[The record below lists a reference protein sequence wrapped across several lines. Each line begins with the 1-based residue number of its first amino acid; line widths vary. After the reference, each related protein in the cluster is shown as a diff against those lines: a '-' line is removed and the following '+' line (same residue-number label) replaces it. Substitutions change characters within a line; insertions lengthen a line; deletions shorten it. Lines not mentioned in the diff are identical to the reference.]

1 MKIAILL
8 AIVLAAFRLEPANSI
23 VDRNAFQASDEAQ
36 MILADA
42 IAMRQKEEAQPVRS
56 VFQLFRRF
64 FKRALRQGRA
74 QSDSRIMME
83 WMVQRTERL
92 SGITSEQPGEGLSAD
107 TIDMLFDE
115 SRCEGP
121 TPNCN
126 IPTVNQ
132 FRTIDGTCNNLRLQ
146 TIGAS
151 FTPFGRIVPPVY
163 ENGISQLIGFR
174 QAFILNRPFDPPKP
188 SARFISIRVVQ
199 DLEIEQQES
208 TLMLMQWGQYL
219 DHDYAYL
226 IESSTLNGEEIECDN
241 SRPEGECVP
250 IPVEK
255 DDPQFGVGTKQNGV
269 FLSFIRSGVSCMRP
283 ARGRFSPR
291 QQLNQITHWIDASNV
306 YGSLPEEERQLRA
319 FRGGLLREGSIPGTL
334 PPDPNPRLEC
344 PGERECFLGGDIRA
358 NEQVVLTVMHTIFL
372 RLHNKIARR
381 LGALNPTWLDER
393 IYQEAR
399 KIVGAIA
406 QVITFDEYLPEI
418 LGRDNMLRLLG
429 RYEGYDPNL
438 EGDLPNS
445 FGAAAFRI
453 GHSQIQPYFDRID
466 EFGRP
471 MSPLPLLNA
480 FFNPQA
486 FFDSGGTD
494 PLLRGLLSQQ
504 SRKIDSFVTN
514 ILTNRLFE
522 RDGMPGMDLASL
534 NIQRGRDHGLPSY
547 RVFRDFCADKFGL
560 RGQITNRGTLDR
572 LQRVYGSTEDIDLW
586 VGGLA
591 EDPLPGGRIGATFAC
606 IFAITF
612 KGLREGDR
620 FYYENP
626 GVFTPEQLTE
636 IRKASLSR
644 VICDTA
650 DNIPE
655 VQPNAFSTVQA
666 RRPCSLLPSIDLTK
680 WIEGSGP
687 SSQSCYIKVQTR
699 GYVATASVFTRPSD
713 DASLWTREDRER
725 TTPDDSRTR
734 AACLEFTCPP
744 QNGDIKIGIRARTIS
759 SRCELEQ
766 VVGALPANRA
776 RSSTTYYGV
785 LQGGTFGPNTG
796 IYTSE
801 EECRSGGGSLPDEP
815 SRGVALAY
823 RC

>member
-1 MKIAILL
+1 
-8 AIVLAAFRLEPANSI
+8 
-23 VDRNAFQASDEAQ
+23 

-42 IAMRQKEEAQPVRS
+42 IAMREKEQEKPVTS
-56 VFQLFRRF
+56 VFKLFRKF

-74 QSDSRIMME
+74 QSDARIMME
-83 WMVQRTERL
+83 WMVKRTETL
-92 SGITSEQPGEGLSAD
+92 SGITSEQPGEALSAD

-132 FRTIDGTCNNLRLQ
+132 FRTIDGTCNNLKLQ
-146 TIGAS
+146 TLGAA
-151 FTPFGRIVPPVY
+151 FTPFGRILPPVY
-163 ENGISQLIGFR
+163 ENGISQPVGFR
-174 QAFILNRPFDPPKP
+174 QAFILNRPFEAPKP

-199 DLEIEQQES
+199 DLEIDQPGS
-208 TLMLMQWGQYL
+208 TLMLMQWGQFL

-226 IESSTLNGEEIECDN
+226 IESSTLTGEEIECDN
-241 SRPEGECVP
+241 SRPEGECWP
-250 IPVEK
+250 IPVERN
-255 DDPQFGVGTKQNGV
+255 DPQFGVGTKQDGV
-269 FLSFIRSGVSCMRP
+269 FLEFTRSGTSCMQP
-283 ARGRFSPR
+283 TRGRFGPR

-306 YGSLPEEERQLRA
+306 YGSLPEEERRLRA
-319 FRGGLLREGSIPGTL
+319 FRGGLLREGDIPGTL

-344 PGERECFLGGDIRA
+344 PGETECFLAGDIRV
-358 NEQVVLTVMHTIFL
+358 NEQVVLTVMHTIFV

-381 LGALNPTWLDER
+381 LGALNPNWLDER

-406 QVITFDEYLPEI
+406 QVITYDEYLPEM
-418 LGRDNMLRLLG
+418 LGSDNILRLMG
-429 RYEGYDPNL
+429 SYEGYDPTL

-445 FGAAAFRI
+445 FGAAAYRV
-453 GHSQIQPYFDRID
+453 GHSQVQPYFDRID
-466 EFGRP
+466 EFGRQL
-471 MSPLPLLNA
+471 SPLPLVNA
-480 FFNPQA
+480 FFNPGA
-486 FFDSGGTD
+486 FSESGGTD
-494 PLLRGLLSQQ
+494 PLLRGLLSQK
-504 SRKIDSFVTN
+504 SRNIDSFVTS

-547 RVFRDFCADKFGL
+547 SVYRNFCFDKFGVE
-560 RGQITNRGTLDR
+560 GQINSRTLR
-572 LQRVYGSTEDIDLW
+572 KLLSVYGAIENVDLW

-591 EDPLPGGRIGATFAC
+591 EDPLPGARIGPTFAC

-650 DNIPE
+650 DNIRE
-655 VQPNAFSTVQA
+655 VQPNAFSTTQA
-666 RRPCSLLPSIDLTK
+666 QRPCSLLPSIDLTK

-687 SSQSCYIKVQTR
+687 SSESCYIKVQTR
-699 GYVATASVFTRPSD
+699 SSTGTVATASVFTRPSD
-713 DASLWTREDRER
+713 DASMWIREDRER
-725 TTPDDSRTR
+725 ATPEDSRTR
-734 AACLEFTCPP
+734 AACLKFTCPP
-744 QNGDIKIGIRARTIS
+744 QNGDIKVGVRVRTVS

-785 LQGGTFGPNTG
+785 IQGGTSGPSTG

-801 EECRSGGGSLPDEP
+801 AECRSGGGSLPDEP

-823 RC
+823 RCF